1 MTQDE
6 IQEIR
11 IARLRPSQ
19 SNPRKDFRDV
29 DQFELMDSIRSVG
42 VLSYLLVRPVGDD
55 FEIVAGERRYRAAK
69 ALGLESLPCRVRDLT
84 DEAVGK
90 IQLIENIQRSN
101 LSATEELAGV
111 RELEELGV
119 KGEELAKSLGK
130 TNDWL
135 QLRLDLGKLPGG
147 AQEAVGAGR
156 VSLASVPDLLEVD
169 SDECEQF
176 VQEVLEIE
184 EPVPVLTLR
193 AMIDER
199 YRVPRESKSR
209 WNDFVEDYKAK
220 AGKGVE
226 GLNDPESWSQYV
238 RPYGEGV
245 GKWKLATEKIGG
257 LAARQEESRLT
268 WGDLAEVHGVPVV
281 LVPVGGV
288 RGGEISAAELVD
300 RSVIE
305 SAEKAAKSVGLEVT
319 LGARRSKA
327 VEPKLEEVKEE
338 ELEENPE
345 PVVVSFDPVTRSTTW
360 NPWAVAENVF
370 LEDEYFSRVEL
381 CREVLEKESPE
392 WKAALLSRCQES
404 IEELDESALVVWY
417 LLDGLKPEDLRGRR
431 LAALLG
437 VSEFWIERVAA

>member
-1 MTQDE
+1 MIQDKIE
-6 IQEIR
+6 NITIVK
-11 IARLRPSQ
+11 LRPSR
-19 SNPRKDFRDV
+19 SNPRKNFREV

-42 VLSYLLVRPVGDD
+42 VLSYLLVRPIGDD

-69 ALGLESLPCRVRDLT
+69 ALGLESLPCRVRHLT
-84 DEAVGK
+84 DEEAGK

-119 KGEELAKSLGK
+119 KGEALAKSLGK

-135 QLRLDLGKLPGG
+135 QLRLDLGKLPDG

-156 VSLASVPDLLEVD
+156 VSLASVPDLLQVD
-169 SDECEQF
+169 SNECEQF

-199 YRVPRESKSR
+199 YRVPRESKAR
-209 WNDFVEDYKAK
+209 WDAFVEEYKSK
-220 AGKGVE
+220 TGKKIE
-226 GLNDPESWSQYV
+226 GLNDPGAWSQYV

-245 GKWKLATEKIGG
+245 AKWKLASEKIGG
-257 LAARQEESRLT
+257 LAARQEEARLT
-268 WGDLAEVHGVPVV
+268 WGDLAEVHGVPLV

-288 RGGEISAAELVD
+288 RGGEISAACLVD

-305 SAEKAAKSVGLEVT
+305 SAEKAAKAAGHDVT

-327 VEPKLEEVKEE
+327 VEPKLEEVKEKVFE
-338 ELEENPE
+338 QKPK
-345 PVVVSFDPVTRSTTW
+345 PVVVSFDPVTRATTW
-360 NPWAVAENVF
+360 NPWAVAENVY

-392 WKAALLSRCQES
+392 WKSAALSRCQES
-404 IEELDESALVVWY
+404 VEGIDETHLVLWY

-437 VSEFWIERVAA
+437 VSEFWMERLAA

>member
-6 IQEIR
+6 IKEIR
-11 IARLRPSQ
+11 IASLRPSD
-19 SNPRKDFRDV
+19 SNPRKAFRDV
-29 DQFELMDSIRSVG
+29 DQSELMDSIKSVG
-42 VLSYLLVRPVGDD
+42 VLSYLLVRPIGDD
-55 FEIVAGERRYRAAK
+55 FEIVAGERRFRAAK
-69 ALGLESLPCRVRDLT
+69 SLGLESLPCRVRDLT

-119 KGEELAKSLGK
+119 RGEELAKSLGK

-156 VSLASVPDLLEVD
+156 VSLASVPDLLQVD
-169 SDECEQF
+169 SSECEQF

-209 WNDFVEDYKAK
+209 WNDFVEDYKSK
-220 AGKGVE
+220 AGKNVE
-226 GLNDPESWSQYV
+226 GLSDPESWSQYV

-257 LAARQEESRLT
+257 LAARQEEARLT

-305 SAEKAAKSVGLEVT
+305 SAEKAAKAAGQDVT

-327 VEPKLEEVKEE
+327 GLAKMDPIDRLLEEK
-338 ELEENPE
+338 PE

-360 NPWAVAENVF
+360 NPWAIADNVF

-381 CREVLEKESPE
+381 SKEVLEKESPE
-392 WKAALLSRCQES
+392 WKSAVLSRCQES
-404 IEELDESALVVWY
+404 IDGLDESALVVFY

-437 VSEFWIERVAA
+437 VSEFWIERLAA

>member
-1 MTQDE
+1 MIQDKIE
-6 IQEIR
+6 KIKIV
-11 IARLRPSQ
+11 RLRPSR
-19 SNPRKDFRDV
+19 SNPRKNFRDV

-69 ALGLESLPCRVRDLT
+69 ALGLESLPCRVRHLT
-84 DEAVGK
+84 NEEVGK

-119 KGEELAKSLGK
+119 KGEALAKSLGK

-169 SDECEQF
+169 SSECEQF

-184 EPVPVLTLR
+184 EPVPVMTLR

-199 YRVPRESKSR
+199 YRVPKESKSR
-209 WNDFVEDYKAK
+209 WNAFVEDYKAK
-220 AGKGVE
+220 DGKKIE
-226 GLNDPESWSQYV
+226 GLDDPGAWSQYV

-245 GKWKLATEKIGG
+245 GKWKLASEKIGG
-257 LAARQEESRLT
+257 LAARQEEARLT

-305 SAEKAAKSVGLEVT
+305 SAEKAAKAAGHDVT

-327 VEPKLEEVKEE
+327 VEPKLEEVKEDD
-338 ELEENPE
+338 LEKKPE
-345 PVVVSFDPVTRSTTW
+345 PVVVSFDPVTRATTW
-360 NPWAVAENVF
+360 NPWAVAENVY

-381 CREVLEKESPE
+381 CREVLEKESPD
-392 WKAALLSRCQES
+392 WKSAVLSRCQES
-404 IEELDESALVVWY
+404 IEGLDESALVVFY

-431 LAALLG
+431 LSALLG
-437 VSEFWIERVAA
+437 VSEFWIERLAA

>member
-6 IQEIR
+6 IKEIR
-11 IARLRPSQ
+11 IARLRPSD
-19 SNPRKDFRDV
+19 SNPRKAFRDV

-42 VLSYLLVRPVGDD
+42 VLSYLLVRPIGDD
-55 FEIVAGERRYRAAK
+55 FEIVAGERRFRAAK
-69 ALGLESLPCRVRDLT
+69 SLGLESLPCRVRDLT

-119 KGEELAKSLGK
+119 RGEELAKSLGK

-156 VSLASVPDLLEVD
+156 VSLASVPDLLQVD
-169 SDECEQF
+169 SSECEQF

-209 WNDFVEDYKAK
+209 WNDFVEDYKSK
-220 AGKGVE
+220 AGKNVE
-226 GLNDPESWSQYV
+226 GLSDPESWSQYV

-257 LAARQEESRLT
+257 LAARQEEARLT

-288 RGGEISAAELVD
+288 RGGEISPAELVD

-305 SAEKAAKSVGLEVT
+305 SAEKAAKAAGQDVT

-327 VEPKLEEVKEE
+327 GLAKMDPIDRLLEEK
-338 ELEENPE
+338 PE

-360 NPWAVAENVF
+360 NPWAIADNVF

-381 CREVLEKESPE
+381 SKEVLEKESPE
-392 WKAALLSRCQES
+392 WKSAVLSRCKES
-404 IEELDESALVVWY
+404 IDGLDESALVVFY

-437 VSEFWIERVAA
+437 VSEFWIERLAA